1 MSRPTKQQL
10 SDMLRESVRTP
21 SSLKPVIV
29 IFGPTASGK
38 TDLGVKIFGNRGG
51 FPCGD
56 FFSGLGEVISADSM
70 QVYTGMDIGTA
81 KPDRETLEILP
92 HHLIDLIPPSRQ
104 YCAGDFVRMADEKVV
119 EILSRGKFPVILGG
133 TAFYIKNFIF
143 GLPETPSCDPEI
155 RKKLKDRLE
164 KDGAEALYNELLIS
178 DPVSAGK
185 IHKNDHYRILRALEI
200 LEATGK
206 SQHSFALNNI
216 ERKGFKFF
224 VYGLDVERNL
234 LYSRIDNRILSM
246 EEKGLAREF
255 YNLVSSGFTE
265 SSPGMNAIGY
275 NEFFK
280 IRDGV
285 NNLRLPSGLKEED
298 RVFMQEY
305 SEKIKKGG
313 CNPVNF
319 PLTSGLEKAVFSLI
333 SHDTKRYAKRQLI
346 FFKTIK
352 TVKWINPFN
361 PRDFFNSL
369 LESVLDFFYQEVHN
383 G

>member
-164 KDGAEALYNELLIS
+164 KDGGEALYNELLIS

-234 LYSRIDNRILSM
+234 LYSRIDNRIHSM

-255 YNLVSSGFTE
+255 YNLVSAGFTE

-285 NNLRLPSGLKEED
+285 NNFRLPSGLKEED

-313 CNPVNF
+313 GNPVNF

>member
-1 MSRPTKQQL
+1 MYR
-10 SDMLRESVRTP
+10 
-21 SSLKPVIV
+21 
-29 IFGPTASGK
+29 A
-38 TDLGVKIFGNRGG
+38 
-51 FPCGD
+51 
-56 FFSGLGEVISADSM
+56 
-70 QVYTGMDIGTA
+70 
-81 KPDRETLEILP
+81 
-92 HHLIDLIPPSRQ
+92 
-104 YCAGDFVRMADEKVV
+104 
-119 EILSRGKFPVILGG
+119 
-133 TAFYIKNFIF
+133 
-143 GLPETPSCDPEI
+143 
-155 RKKLKDRLE
+155 
-164 KDGAEALYNELLIS
+164 NELLIS

-234 LYSRIDNRILSM
+234 LYSRIDNRIHSM

-313 CNPVNF
+313 GNPVNF
-319 PLTSGLEKAVFSLI
+319 PLASGLEKAVFSLI

>member
-92 HHLIDLIPPSRQ
+92 HHLIDLIPPSQQ

-234 LYSRIDNRILSM
+234 LYSRIDNRIHSM

>member
-143 GLPETPSCDPEI
+143 SEYSCIKTLSSSLRPDGNRKLLTPSLI
-155 RKKLKDRLE
+155 LK
-164 KDGAEALYNELLIS
+164 
-178 DPVSAGK
+178 
-185 IHKNDHYRILRALEI
+185 
-200 LEATGK
+200 
-206 SQHSFALNNI
+206 
-216 ERKGFKFF
+216 
-224 VYGLDVERNL
+224 
-234 LYSRIDNRILSM
+234 
-246 EEKGLAREF
+246 
-255 YNLVSSGFTE
+255 
-265 SSPGMNAIGY
+265 
-275 NEFFK
+275 
-280 IRDGV
+280 
-285 NNLRLPSGLKEED
+285 
-298 RVFMQEY
+298 
-305 SEKIKKGG
+305 
-313 CNPVNF
+313 
-319 PLTSGLEKAVFSLI
+319 
-333 SHDTKRYAKRQLI
+333 
-346 FFKTIK
+346 
-352 TVKWINPFN
+352 
-361 PRDFFNSL
+361 NSL
-369 LESVLDFFYQEVHN
+369 
-383 G
+383 

>member
-1 MSRPTKQQL
+1 MSIPTKQQI
-10 SDMLRESVRTP
+10 SVMLRESVRTP

-38 TDLGVKIFGNRGG
+38 TDLGVKVFGQPSN
-51 FPCGD
+51 FPEGD
-56 FFSGLGEVISADSM
+56 FFSNLGEVISADSM
-70 QVYTGMDIGTA
+70 QVYEGMDIGTA
-81 KPDRETLEILP
+81 KPDKATLKVLP
-92 HHLIDLIPPSRQ
+92 HHLIDLLPPSRQ

-143 GLPETPSCDPEI
+143 GLPETPTSDPEI
-155 RKKLKDRLE
+155 RKKLKERLDKE
-164 KDGAEALYNELLIS
+164 GAETLYNELLLS

-206 SQHSFALNNI
+206 SQHSFTLNNR
-216 ERKGFKFF
+216 ERPGYKFF
-224 VYGLDVERNL
+224 VYGLDIDRNL
-234 LYSRIDNRILSM
+234 LYSRIDKRIHSM
-246 EEKGLAREF
+246 EEKGLAGEF
-255 YNLVSSGFTE
+255 YNLVSSGFSQT
-265 SSPGMNAIGY
+265 SPGMNAIGY

-285 NNLRLPSGLKEED
+285 NNFMVPSGLKEED
-298 RVFMQEY
+298 RIFMQEY
-305 SEKIKKGG
+305 SEVLKKGIKS
-313 CNPVNF
+313 PVNF
-319 PLTSGLEKAVFSLI
+319 PLDSGLEKAVFSLI

-346 FFKTIK
+346 FFKTINN
-352 TVKWINPFN
+352 VKWINPFN
-361 PRDFFNSL
+361 PLDFFNSL
-369 LESVLDFFYQEVHN
+369 MDSVLDFFSQEVHN

>member
-285 NNLRLPSGLKEED
+285 NNFRLPSGLKEED

-305 SEKIKKGG
+305 SEKIKKDG

-352 TVKWINPFN
+352 TVKWITPFN